1 MEQAF
6 EDIND
11 WLMTSDMP
19 FGKKQVLKAAINLF
33 SKQGYDGTSTSQI
46 AEASGMSQATIFK
59 YYKSKEDLLLVILEP
74 LIEHLLPTYG
84 KEFAQKLSEQDKNLA
99 SMIHFIVQDR
109 YHFLVQN
116 KDAAMIL
123 VSQLLINQQIKD
135 KVLQKIAEIKDIFEQ
150 NIWLPLQATNEL
162 RDDLDE
168 LGFLRLVVSQIIFYF
183 IQTQRISTQDEATI
197 QTGLKQIEVS
207 ILRAIKK

>member
-6 EDIND
+6 EDLND

-19 FGKKQVLKAAINLF
+19 FGKKQVLKAALNLF
-33 SKQGYDGTSTSQI
+33 SKQGYDGTSTAQI

-59 YYKSKEDLLLVILEP
+59 YYKSKEDLLLIILEP
-74 LIEHLLPTYG
+74 LIDHLLPTYG
-84 KEFAQKLSEQDKNLA
+84 KKFAQELSKQEQNLA

-109 YHFLVQN
+109 YYFLVQN
-116 KDAAMIL
+116 KDAVMIL
-123 VSQLLINQQIKD
+123 ISQLLINQQIKA
-135 KVLQKIAEIKDIFEQ
+135 KVLQKISEVKDIFEQ
-150 NIWLPLQATNEL
+150 NIWVPLQATNEL

-183 IQTQRISTQDEATI
+183 IQTQRISTADETTI
-197 QTGLKQIEVS
+197 QTGLQQIEASV
-207 ILRAIKK
+207 LRAIEK

>member
-6 EDIND
+6 EDLND

-19 FGKKQVLKAAINLF
+19 FGKKQVLKAALNLF
-33 SKQGYDGTSTSQI
+33 SKQGYDGTSTAQI

-59 YYKSKEDLLLVILEP
+59 YYKSKEDLLLIILEP
-74 LIEHLLPTYG
+74 LIDHLLPTYG
-84 KEFAQKLSEQDKNLA
+84 KKFAQELSKQEQNLA

-109 YHFLVQN
+109 YYFLVQN
-116 KDAAMIL
+116 KDAVMIL
-123 VSQLLINQQIKD
+123 ISQLLINQQIKA
-135 KVLQKIAEIKDIFEQ
+135 KVLQKIAEVKDIFEQ

>member
-59 YYKSKEDLLLVILEP
+59 YYKSKEDLLHVILEP

-84 KEFAQKLSEQDKNLA
+84 KKFAQKLSEQDKNLA
-99 SMIHFIVQDR
+99 SLIHFIVQDR

-135 KVLQKIAEIKDIFEQ
+135 KVLQKIAEVKDIFEQ

-197 QTGLKQIEVS
+197 QIGLKQIEVS

>member
-135 KVLQKIAEIKDIFEQ
+135 KVLQK
-150 NIWLPLQATNEL
+150 NC
-162 RDDLDE
+162 
-168 LGFLRLVVSQIIFYF
+168 
-183 IQTQRISTQDEATI
+183 
-197 QTGLKQIEVS
+197 
-207 ILRAIKK
+207 

>member
-84 KEFAQKLSEQDKNLA
+84 KEFAQKLSKQDKNLA

>member
-6 EDIND
+6 EDLND

-19 FGKKQVLKAAINLF
+19 FGKKQVLKAALNLF
-33 SKQGYDGTSTSQI
+33 SKQGYDGTSTAQI

-59 YYKSKEDLLLVILEP
+59 YYKSKEDLLLIILEP
-74 LIEHLLPTYG
+74 LIDHLLPTYG
-84 KEFAQKLSEQDKNLA
+84 KKFAQELSKQERNLA
-99 SMIHFIVQDR
+99 SMIHFIIQDR
-109 YHFLVQN
+109 YYFLVQN

-123 VSQLLINQQIKD
+123 ISQLLINQQIKAN
-135 KVLQKIAEIKDIFEQ
+135 VLQKIAEVKDIFEQ
-150 NIWLPLQATNEL
+150 NIWVPLQATNEL

-183 IQTQRISTQDEATI
+183 IQTQRISTADETTI
-197 QTGLKQIEVS
+197 QTGLQQIEASV
-207 ILRAIKK
+207 LRAIEK

>member
-207 ILRAIKK
+207 ILSAIKK

>member
-6 EDIND
+6 EDLND

-33 SKQGYDGTSTSQI
+33 SKQGYDGTSTAQI

-59 YYKSKEDLLLVILEP
+59 YYKSKEDLLLIILEP
-74 LIEHLLPTYG
+74 LIDHLLPTYG
-84 KEFAQKLSEQDKNLA
+84 KKFAQKLSEQDKNLTNL
-99 SMIHFIVQDR
+99 IHFIVQDR
-109 YHFLVQN
+109 FHFLVQN
-116 KDAAMIL
+116 KDAVMIL
-123 VSQLLINQQIKD
+123 ISQLLINQQIKD
-135 KVLQKIAEIKDIFEQ
+135 RTLQKIAEVKDIFEQ

-183 IQTQRISTQDEATI
+183 IQTQRISTQDGTTI

-207 ILRAIKK
+207 ILRAIEK

>member
-6 EDIND
+6 EDLND

-19 FGKKQVLKAAINLF
+19 FGKKQVLKAALNLF
-33 SKQGYDGTSTSQI
+33 SKQGYDGTSTAQI

-59 YYKSKEDLLLVILEP
+59 YYKSKEDLLLIILEP
-74 LIEHLLPTYG
+74 LIDHLLPTYG
-84 KEFAQKLSEQDKNLA
+84 KKFAQELSKQERNLA

-109 YHFLVQN
+109 YYFLVQN

-123 VSQLLINQQIKD
+123 ISQLLINQQIKA
-135 KVLQKIAEIKDIFEQ
+135 KVLQKIAEVKDIFEQ
-150 NIWLPLQATNEL
+150 NIWVPLQATNEL

-183 IQTQRISTQDEATI
+183 IQTQRISTADETTI
-197 QTGLKQIEVS
+197 QTGLQQIEASV
-207 ILRAIKK
+207 LRAIEK

>member
-135 KVLQKIAEIKDIFEQ
+135 KVLQKIADVKDIFEQ
-150 NIWLPLQATNEL
+150 NIWLPLQATDEL

>member
-84 KEFAQKLSEQDKNLA
+84 KEFAQKLSKQDKNLA

-135 KVLQKIAEIKDIFEQ
+135 KVLQKIADVKDIFEQ

>member
-109 YHFLVQN
+109 YSFLVQN

-135 KVLQKIAEIKDIFEQ
+135 KVLQKIAEVKDIFEQ
-150 NIWLPLQATNEL
+150 NIWLPLQATDEL

>member
-6 EDIND
+6 EDLND

-19 FGKKQVLKAAINLF
+19 FGKKQVLKAALNLF
-33 SKQGYDGTSTSQI
+33 SKQGYDGTSTAQI

-59 YYKSKEDLLLVILEP
+59 YYKSKEDLLLIILEP
-74 LIEHLLPTYG
+74 LIDHLLPTYG
-84 KEFAQKLSEQDKNLA
+84 KKFAQELSKQERNLA

-109 YHFLVQN
+109 YYFLVQN
-116 KDAAMIL
+116 KDAVMIL
-123 VSQLLINQQIKD
+123 ISQLLINQQIKA
-135 KVLQKIAEIKDIFEQ
+135 KVLQKIAEVKDIFEQ
-150 NIWLPLQATNEL
+150 NIWVPLQATNEL

-183 IQTQRISTQDEATI
+183 IQTQRISTADETTI
-197 QTGLKQIEVS
+197 QTGLQQIEASV
-207 ILRAIKK
+207 LRAIEK

>member
-33 SKQGYDGTSTSQI
+33 SKQGYYGTSTSQI

>member
-84 KEFAQKLSEQDKNLA
+84 KEFAQKLSEHDKNLA

-135 KVLQKIAEIKDIFEQ
+135 KVLQKIADVKDIFEQ

>member
-135 KVLQKIAEIKDIFEQ
+135 KVLQKIAEVKDIFEQ
-150 NIWLPLQATNEL
+150 NIWLPLQATDEL

-197 QTGLKQIEVS
+197 QTSLKQIEVS

>member
-109 YHFLVQN
+109 YSFLVQN

-135 KVLQKIAEIKDIFEQ
+135 KVLQKIAEVKDIFEQ
-150 NIWLPLQATNEL
+150 NIWLPLQATDEL

-207 ILRAIKK
+207 ILSAIKK

>member
-207 ILRAIKK
+207 ILRAVKK

>member
-84 KEFAQKLSEQDKNLA
+84 KEFAQKLSKQDKNLA

-135 KVLQKIAEIKDIFEQ
+135 KVLQKIADVKDIFEQ
-150 NIWLPLQATNEL
+150 NIWLPLQATDEL

>member
-6 EDIND
+6 EDLND

-19 FGKKQVLKAAINLF
+19 FGKKQVLKAALNLF
-33 SKQGYDGTSTSQI
+33 SKQGYDGTSTAQI

-59 YYKSKEDLLLVILEP
+59 YYKSKEDLLLIILEP
-74 LIEHLLPTYG
+74 LIDHLLPTYG
-84 KEFAQKLSEQDKNLA
+84 KKFAQELSKQEQNLA

-109 YHFLVQN
+109 YYFLVQN
-116 KDAAMIL
+116 KDAVMIL
-123 VSQLLINQQIKD
+123 ISQLLINQQIKA
-135 KVLQKIAEIKDIFEQ
+135 KVLQKIAEVKDIFEQ
-150 NIWLPLQATNEL
+150 NIWVPLQATNEL

-183 IQTQRISTQDEATI
+183 IQTQRISTADETTI
-197 QTGLKQIEVS
+197 QTGLQQIEAS
-207 ILRAIKK
+207 ILRAIEK

>member
-6 EDIND
+6 EDLND

-19 FGKKQVLKAAINLF
+19 FGKKQVLKAALNLF
-33 SKQGYDGTSTSQI
+33 SKQGYDGTSTAQI

-59 YYKSKEDLLLVILEP
+59 YYKSKEDLLLIILEP
-74 LIEHLLPTYG
+74 LIDHLLPTYG
-84 KEFAQKLSEQDKNLA
+84 KKFAQELSKQEQNLA

-109 YHFLVQN
+109 YYFLVQN
-116 KDAAMIL
+116 KDAVMIL
-123 VSQLLINQQIKD
+123 ISQLLINQQIKA
-135 KVLQKIAEIKDIFEQ
+135 KVLQKIAEVKDIFEQ
-150 NIWLPLQATNEL
+150 NIWVPLQATNEL

-183 IQTQRISTQDEATI
+183 IQTQRISTADETTI
-197 QTGLKQIEVS
+197 QTGLQQIEASV
-207 ILRAIKK
+207 LRAIEK

>member
-84 KEFAQKLSEQDKNLA
+84 KEFAQKLSKQDKNLA

-135 KVLQKIAEIKDIFEQ
+135 KVLQKIAEVKDIFEQ

>member
-6 EDIND
+6 EDLND

-19 FGKKQVLKAAINLF
+19 FGKKQVLKAALNLF
-33 SKQGYDGTSTSQI
+33 SKQGYDGTSTAQI

-59 YYKSKEDLLLVILEP
+59 YYKSKEDLLLIILEP
-74 LIEHLLPTYG
+74 LIDHLLPTYG
-84 KEFAQKLSEQDKNLA
+84 KKFAQELSKQEQNLA

>member
-6 EDIND
+6 EDLND

-19 FGKKQVLKAAINLF
+19 FGKKQVLKAAIELF

-74 LIEHLLPTYG
+74 LIDHLLPTYG
-84 KEFAQKLSEQDKNLA
+84 KEFAQKLSQQDQNLA
-99 SMIHFIVQDR
+99 SMIHFIVSDR

-116 KDAAMIL
+116 KDAVMIL
-123 VSQLLINQQIKD
+123 ISQLLINQQIKN
-135 KVLQKIAEIKDIFEQ
+135 KVLQKIAEVKDIFEQ

-183 IQTQRISTQDEATI
+183 IQTQRISTADEATI
-197 QTGLKQIEVS
+197 QTGLEQIEVS
-207 ILRAIKK
+207 ILRAIEK